1 MHVKFFKEKIVENS
15 GYMLF
20 NWNDWNSLT
29 KYFVIPEKIRAIDYE
44 RVKLKDKKLIS
55 SEIELP
61 FDKDTEMIEMP
72 VKINIEKVKQQANE
86 FEKLIYANSKQ
97 SSTLAVQTKIVHDQ
111 KTPKSL
117 PLVNSMKK

>member
-1 MHVKFFKEKIVENS
+1 MS
-15 GYMLF
+15 YMLF
-20 NWNDWNSLT
+20 NRNSLT